1 MELSKE
7 KPKNPT
13 NKLLWSNFWGKY
25 FKFKNAWWT
34 DATHTILKKI
44 CYHKENRKEE
54 KKERRKKERK
64 SALLKQNNKEE
75 KDPKTALSVS
85 TIKEAWMKNWNPICT
100 KTNHYFTKFLKKHL
114 TVPISYKKWKSW
126 QNARFHAGI

>member
-1 MELSKE
+1 MDWRY
-7 KPKNPT
+7 PH
-13 NKLLWSNFWGKY
+13 NF
-25 FKFKNAWWT
+25 
-34 DATHTILKKI
+34 
-44 CYHKENRKEE
+44 KENLLSQGKL
-54 KKERRKKERK
+54 KERK

-75 KDPKTALSVS
+75 KDTKTALSVS
-85 TIKEAWMKNWNPICT
+85 TIKEALMKKWNLICT